1 MPHEP
6 AFLCEHVVV
15 SVTATRLPNDPGVG
29 TLVNGGISVISPKG
43 ELVDFVPTH
52 EKYATNICFSGTD
65 MRTVHVT
72 LSTSGKVVTMKW
84 PRSGGAALLPGV
96 TRNW

>member
-1 MPHEP
+1 MRQKTSASLLSRRCRPNTHGGSSAAKKPDSRGPCMPHEP

-65 MRTVHVT
+65 M
-72 LSTSGKVVTMKW
+72 
-84 PRSGGAALLPGV
+84 
-96 TRNW
+96 